1 MSFNVMHPAIQEI
14 GCTWPKDGWLTKLKF
29 YIPHDTTTDHI
40 REVLSTQSLLL
51 PILCWVGRK
60 TLTQS
65 ILFPLVSEQNCWDK
79 VEQVFYGL
87 DVRSDHQTYKW
98 QNTEWNTEHWS

>member
-1 MSFNVMHPAIQEI
+1 
-14 GCTWPKDGWLTKLKF
+14 
-29 YIPHDTTTDHI
+29 
-40 REVLSTQSLLL
+40 
-51 PILCWVGRK
+51 VGRK

-98 QNTEWNTEHWS
+98 QNTKWNTEHWS